1 MARQEGLA
9 AEQCSARTS
18 LTLGC
23 RASIAWVVLRGKYK
37 TLAATRVV
45 WSWYY
50 MSEAEQGKTGQF
62 RKIQKDSNY
71 KFSTV
76 GQMYC
81 YFLFF

>member
-23 RASIAWVVLRGKYK
+23 RAAIAWVVFMPAIAWVVLRGKYK

-50 MSEAEQGKTGQF
+50 ISEAEQGKTGQF
-62 RKIQKDSNY
+62 FRIGWRL
-71 KFSTV
+71 V
-76 GQMYC
+76 
-81 YFLFF
+81 